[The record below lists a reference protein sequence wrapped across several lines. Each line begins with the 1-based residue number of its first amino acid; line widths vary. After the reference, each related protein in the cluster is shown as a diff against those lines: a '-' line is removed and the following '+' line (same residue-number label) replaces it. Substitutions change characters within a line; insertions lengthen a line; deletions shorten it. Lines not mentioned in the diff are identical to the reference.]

1 MEGISGSRL
10 HPNYRGGGQ
19 NGHVT
24 DDLDTAPPILR
35 TLPATVEAP
44 APGDVWVGRAVSAV
58 EAAIDELVEDFRLNP
73 FVHRVE
79 HSLHVQLF
87 SLLMQQE
94 VLHERRRIGKTS
106 FFTGLVH
113 KEWPETKPRTS
124 VTGSVRRRGS
134 FDLAVLA
141 PSQLEAVQTLDQFI
155 YGTIA
160 APIVIE
166 LGLGYQDDHLGGDE
180 IKVLGSQ
187 VQHPYLVHFSRVQ
200 SRKQQATE
208 ALVNRLKPPIKVA
221 YLHHDIDARKVRHKG
236 LDGLAIEDWADDTA
250 R

>member
-1 MEGISGSRL
+1 M
-10 HPNYRGGGQ
+10 
-19 NGHVT
+19 T
-24 DDLDTAPPILR
+24 DDLDTVPLVPRR
-35 TLPATVEAP
+35 TLPPTVAAP
-44 APGDVWVGRAVSAV
+44 APGDPWVGKAVTAV
-58 EAAIDELVEDFRLNP
+58 EAAIDELVDDFRRNP

-87 SLLMQQE
+87 GLLMQQG
-94 VLHERRRIGKTS
+94 VLRERCQIGKTS
-106 FFTGLVH
+106 FVTGLIH
-113 KEWPETKPRTS
+113 KEWPETKPRKS
-124 VTGSVRRRGS
+124 ESGNVHRRGS

-166 LGLGYQDDHLGGDE
+166 LGLGYQDEHLGGDE

-187 VQHPYLVHFSRVQ
+187 VQHPYLVHFSRIK

-221 YLHHDIDARKVRHKG
+221 YVHHDIEAGEVRFRNLG
-236 LDGLAIEDWADDTA
+236 GPAIEDGNRDTA
-250 R
+250 TR

>member
-1 MEGISGSRL
+1 M
-10 HPNYRGGGQ
+10 
-19 NGHVT
+19 T
-24 DDLDTAPPILR
+24 DDLDTAPPILLR

-44 APGDVWVGRAVSAV
+44 APDDVWVGRAVLAV
-58 EAAIDELVEDFRLNP
+58 ESAIDELVEDFRLNP

-87 SLLMQQE
+87 SLLMEQE
-94 VLHERRRIGKTS
+94 VLHERRRIGKTP

-124 VTGSVRRRGS
+124 KTGTVRRRGS

-141 PSQLEAVQTLDQFI
+141 PSQLDAVQSLDQFI

-166 LGLGYQDDHLGGDE
+166 LGLGYQDEHLGGDE

-187 VQHPYLVHFSRVQ
+187 VQHPYLVHFSRVK

-208 ALVNRLKPPIKVA
+208 DLVNRPHPPIKVA
-221 YLHHDIDARKVRHKG
+221 YVHHDIDARMIRHKG
-236 LDGLAIEDWADDTA
+236 LDGLAIEDWADDA
-250 R
+250 AQ